1 MKKKK
6 ILNYWNLRAKK
17 KALKCTN
24 DEFLEI
30 SEIKRIVSIIKKNS
44 RVLDVG
50 CGDGELLRVLKKKLN
65 IKGVGIDFSK
75 ELINEAKKNSK
86 NIKFYC
92 EDMTNISNLKKILQK
107 KFDYIITKRSIQNL
121 TSWKDQKKFINQ
133 LNLFCKKTTSILL
146 FESSSTALSKINNF
160 RKILNLQ
167 KIVKPWHN
175 LYLDDIKVI
184 NSKYKKI
191 KLFKI
196 HELFSTYYFLSR
208 VINAYQ
214 NKLSMLPSKYDDA
227 LNLLGWKLPQDIT
240 KGFSQLKL
248 YQFKL
253 K

>member
-24 DEFLEI
+24 DKYLEI
-30 SEIKRIVSIIKKNS
+30 SEIKYISSIIRRNS
-44 RVLDVG
+44 RVLDIG
-50 CGDGELLRVLKKKLN
+50 CGDGELLMVLKKKLN

-75 ELINEAKKNSK
+75 ELIKEAKKNTT
-86 NIKFYC
+86 NIEFYC
-92 EDMTNISNLKKILQK
+92 EDMTSISNFKEILKN

-121 TSWKDQKKFINQ
+121 TTWNDQKKFINQ
-133 LNLFCKKTTSILL
+133 LSLFCKKTTSILL
-146 FESSSTALSKINNF
+146 FESSSTALSNINNF
-160 RKILNLQ
+160 RKSLNLK

-175 LYLDDIKVI
+175 LYLDDKKITDC
-184 NSKYKKI
+184 KYKNI
-191 KLFKI
+191 KLLKI

-208 VINAYQ
+208 IVNAYQ
-214 NKLSMLPSKYDDA
+214 NKLNKLPSNYDDD
-227 LNLLGWKLPQDIT
+227 LNLLGWKLPQNIT
-240 KGFSQLKL
+240 KEFSQLKL

>member
-17 KALKCTN
+17 KTLKCTN
-24 DEFLEI
+24 DKSLEI
-30 SEIKRIVSIIKKNS
+30 YEIKKIISIIKKKS
-44 RVLDVG
+44 RVLDIG
-50 CGDGELLRVLKKKLN
+50 CGDGELLRVLKKRLN

-75 ELINEAKKNSK
+75 ELIDEAQKNSK
-86 NIKFYC
+86 DIKFYC
-92 EDMTNISNLKKILQK
+92 EDMTNISKLKKILQI

-121 TSWKDQKKFINQ
+121 TSWNDQKNFINQ
-133 LNLFCKKTTSILL
+133 LNLFCKKTSSILL
-146 FESSSTALSKINNF
+146 FESSSTALSKINDF
-160 RKILNLQ
+160 RKSLNLQ
-167 KIVKPWHN
+167 
-175 LYLDDIKVI
+175 
-184 NSKYKKI
+184 KI

-208 VINAYQ
+208 IINAYQ
-214 NKLSMLPSKYDDA
+214 NKLNMLPSTYNDA

>member
-17 KALKCTN
+17 KTLKCTN
-24 DEFLEI
+24 DKSLEI
-30 SEIKRIVSIIKKNS
+30 YEIKKIISIIKKKS
-44 RVLDVG
+44 RVLDIG
-50 CGDGELLRVLKKKLN
+50 CGDGELLRVLKKRLN

-75 ELINEAKKNSK
+75 ELIDEAKKNSK

-92 EDMTNISNLKKILQK
+92 EDMTNISELKKILQI

-121 TSWKDQKKFINQ
+121 TSWNDQKNFINQ
-133 LNLFCKKTTSILL
+133 LNLFCKKTSSILL

-160 RKILNLQ
+160 RKSLNLQ
-167 KIVKPWHN
+167 KITKPWHN
-175 LYLDDIKVI
+175 LYLSDKKII
-184 NSKYKKI
+184 NSKFKKI

-214 NKLSMLPSKYDDA
+214 NKLNMLPSTYNDA